1 MKWRGLIA
9 LLVGA
14 ALTGCDRTT
23 PPPAPAPS
31 PSPGAE
37 RITGSERLGW
47 NQPAGDT
54 AELASFSYAI
64 YVDGARSELG
74 GVSCEAAST
83 QAGHA
88 CGARLPAL
96 STGPH
101 TLELAAFILDAG
113 AVVESSRSAPL
124 QVIVGAAAAAPASLS
139 ADGAAVTSGDGVR
152 LRLEW
157 IATGLDRPSDLGFAE
172 DGRIFIAERAGRVCV
187 VRDGR
192 LLADPALELP
202 DVATAGDGGLLA
214 LAVDPAFGRTGFVYV
229 LYTTDESAGVPM
241 FRLARFRDAGG
252 TLAERAILLDGVPAS
267 PDRASAA
274 LRFGADGR
282 LHAALDDGGDA
293 QRAGDLASFN
303 GKLLRLNGD
312 GTTPGDQRG
321 ATPVSARGFRS
332 PRGLDWDPGSGTLWV
347 VDEDAAG
354 GASLRAIGARP
365 AGSRL
370 GTIVATHALPPG
382 ASALV
387 FYRSDRIAA
396 FRGDLFVALD
406 QGRHLLR
413 LRVAAQDPLRIE
425 SAERLLDDRVGG
437 VRAVAVGPDGAIY
450 FCTARALARLVPE

>member
-1 MKWRGLIA
+1 MKWRALIA

-23 PPPAPAPS
+23 PPPAPVPS
-31 PSPGAE
+31 PPPGAE
-37 RITGSERLGW
+37 RVTGSERLGW
-47 NQPAGDT
+47 NQPAGDA

-74 GVSCEAAST
+74 GVSCEATPT

-88 CGARLPAL
+88 CAARLPGL
-96 STGPH
+96 SAGPH
-101 TLELAAFILDAG
+101 TLELAAFVLNAG
-113 AVVESSRSAPL
+113 AVVESSRSAQL

-139 ADGAAVTSGDGVR
+139 ADGAAVTTGDGVR

-157 IATGLDRPSDLGFAE
+157 IATGLDHPSDLAFAE
-172 DGRIFIAERAGRVCV
+172 DGRIFIAERAGRVRIV
-187 VRDGR
+187 HNGR

-274 LRFGADGR
+274 LRFGPDGK
-282 LHAALDDGGDA
+282 LYAALDDGGDA
-293 QRAGDLASFN
+293 RRAGAPASFN

-312 GTTPGDQRG
+312 GTTPGDQPG
-321 ATPVSARGFRS
+321 ATPVSASGFRS
-332 PRGLDWDPGSGTLWV
+332 PRGLDWHPGSGTAWI
-347 VDEDAAG
+347 VDEAAAG
-354 GASLRAIGARP
+354 RASLRASGARP
-365 AGSRL
+365 AGSRPATT
-370 GTIVATHALPPG
+370 GATHALPSG

-387 FYRSDRIAA
+387 FYRSDRITA
-396 FRGDLFVALD
+396 FRGDLFIAVD
-406 QGRHLLR
+406 EGRHLLR
-413 LRVAAQDPLRIE
+413 VRLAAQDPLRIE
-425 SAERLLDDRVGG
+425 SAERLLDDRAGG